1 MSRSARGLTIAL
13 IASIGFC
20 IAPLAASAEVVSG
33 QPDESIQ
40 QADPIN
46 QGTTYAGAF
55 DDSSYDDVDYLAF
68 QVSQP
73 GQTLE
78 FTVANTTQPC
88 IDPND
93 AGCPVYATLMDSSDQ
108 QVGGDASAAGTI
120 ATSADTEVFDWTFAA
135 PGTYYLLMESNG
147 DESPGNPSYSVK
159 FGAPAAATGGSGPA
173 GSGAGSGPT
182 GAPAPIIKSLTVSPR
197 QRGTV
202 VRGRVVL
209 GRPVAS
215 LFATLFAPGQRP
227 RFVGRLGEYNLAAG
241 FHQLAIRL
249 TPGYRTRLKRRHHL
263 SLLLRLTVSTASGQ
277 HATLAS
283 QLRLKG

>member
-1 MSRSARGLTIAL
+1 L
-13 IASIGFC
+13 IASIGFW

-40 QADPIN
+40 QAYPIN
-46 QGTTYAGAF
+46 QGITYSGAF

-78 FTVANTTQPC
+78 FTVANTTQAC

-93 AGCPVYATLMDSSDQ
+93 AGCPVYATLMDAGDQ
-108 QVGGDASAAGTI
+108 QVGGDGSAAGTI
-120 ATSADTEVFDWTFAA
+120 ATSADTEVFDWTFAT

-147 DESPGNPSYSVK
+147 DESPGNPSYSVN
-159 FGAPAAATGGSGPA
+159 FGAPGAGTGGSG
-173 GSGAGSGPT
+173 SGAGGSATGSGPT

-197 QRGTV
+197 QRGVV

-209 GRPVAS
+209 GRPAAS
-215 LFATLFAPGQRP
+215 LSATLFARGQRP
-227 RFVGRLGEYNLAAG
+227 RFVGRLEERDLAAG
-241 FHQLAIRL
+241 SHQLAIRL
-249 TPGYRTRLKRRHHL
+249 TPRYRRRLKRRHHL
-263 SLLLRLTVSTASGQ
+263 SLLLRLTARTASGQ
-277 HATLAS
+277 RATLS
-283 QLRLKG
+283 SRISLSG